1 MSLRSILLAAA
12 LLTAIMASGVDQAL
26 ARKPGGW
33 SEVSVTDEGVVAAAA
48 FAVQAHRAAMQKNGD
63 QGKLVLEKVEAAQQQ
78 VVAGMNYRLTLRVQ
92 TAGPARTAEALVWA
106 RVWLEEPER
115 YQLTSWKFTDAA
127 PKADRPLR

>member
-12 LLTAIMASGVDQAL
+12 LLTPIMASGVDQAL

>member
-12 LLTAIMASGVDQAL
+12 MLPHLTAIAADQSATM
-26 ARKPGGW
+26 KPGGW
-33 SEVSVTDEGVVAAAA
+33 SEVAVTDEGVVAAAA
-48 FAVQAHRAAMQKNGD
+48 FAVQAQRAAMQEAGD

-127 PKADRPLR
+127 PRADRPLR